1 MGTSI
6 QKGPTLGLR
15 LCCCHLES
23 LDTFQTRSCTFFFFF
38 LHWVPNSIAH
48 PGRGALRVQLGISI
62 TWRFPDLMKG
72 FRNGN
77 QHKPHPCAHTRA
89 PSARLPTYIHNHT
102 AVFMGVHWG
111 PPTFTHT
118 HTCSHMNIRV
128 TPSHMFSA
136 LEGAQE
142 TSKCH
147 SSSPRPL
154 RKQ

>member
-1 MGTSI
+1 MLFEGQSHKIMSKLAEILQGVCCLNEQSLKSVFSVLVFTPSWERGFE
-6 QKGPTLGLR
+6 GPAGDLR
-15 LCCCHLES
+15 HLEIPRS
-23 LDTFQTRSCTFFFFF
+23 HERLQKWKSAQTTSPCPHQGSKCPLACIHSQSHSC
-38 LHWVPNSIAH
+38 
-48 PGRGALRVQLGISI
+48 
-62 TWRFPDLMKG
+62 
-72 FRNGN
+72 
-77 QHKPHPCAHTRA
+77 
-89 PSARLPTYIHNHT
+89 
-102 AVFMGVHWG
+102 VHGSPMG

-147 SSSPRPL
+147 SNSPRPL